1 MLKSKMFIDEEEGCM
16 GKTGCALHS
25 LELTLLAI
33 VTGQPLPGLEGGSQ
47 NHLVILLG
55 TPAPRLR

>member
-16 GKTGCALHS
+16 GKTGCALRS
-25 LELTLLAI
+25 LELTLLTI
-33 VTGQPLPGLEGGSQ
+33 LTGQPLPGVERGSQ
-47 NHLVILLG
+47 NHFIIPLG

>member
-16 GKTGCALHS
+16 GKAGCALHS

-33 VTGQPLPGLEGGSQ
+33 LTGQPRPGLGRFTESQ
-47 NHLVILLG
+47 LSHLELL
-55 TPAPRLR
+55 L